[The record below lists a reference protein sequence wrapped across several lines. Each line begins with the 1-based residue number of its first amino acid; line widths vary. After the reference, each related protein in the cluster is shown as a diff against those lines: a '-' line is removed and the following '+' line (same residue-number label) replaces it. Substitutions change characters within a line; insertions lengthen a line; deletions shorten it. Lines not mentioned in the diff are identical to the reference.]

1 MATSLLRTCLSHA
14 AAIAVVLA
22 SFHLRAA
29 EPPPRSRELDAL
41 HQQAEAAMKNLDMVE
56 ARRLWARIHHLDPSI
71 MALCQLGVVDTR
83 LGRWDVAAEELSECA
98 ARMPPPKNDLERR
111 RWEVRHADLARV
123 LQEVGVLNLFTAP
136 GVVPERILVDGRK
149 VERADRV
156 YVLPGRHEIVAM
168 AHDGRLARVS
178 VAAKAAESQGVPI
191 VFEPIEHQLARPAGA
206 VRGPLAPTREALAG
220 SAPPGVKPWVVASG
234 ATAAVG
240 LLVTGIGLHVAANSA
255 EAERLAALCQL
266 RSEGDGAGAPA
277 PREGVSTMSHLGT
290 ALLTAGALLGVATL
304 VYVVVA
310 DDTQVRPRPGGAEV
324 KVTW

>member
-1 MATSLLRTCLSHA
+1 M
-14 AAIAVVLA
+14 VLA

-29 EPPPRSRELDAL
+29 EPPPRSKELDAL
-41 HQQAEAAMKNLDMVE
+41 YKQAEAAMKRLDMGE

-83 LGRWDVAAEELSECA
+83 LSRWDMAAEELSECA
-98 ARMPPPKNDLERR
+98 ARMPPPKNALERR

-123 LQEVGVLNLFTAP
+123 LQEVGVLDIFTAP
-136 GVVPERILVDGRK
+136 GVAPERILVDGRK
-149 VERADRV
+149 IERADRV

-178 VAAKAAESQGVPI
+178 VTVKAAESQGVPI
-191 VFEPIEHQLARPAGA
+191 VFEPIESRPAGPAGA
-206 VRGPLAPTREALAG
+206 VGGPLAPTREALAG
-220 SAPPGVKPWVVASG
+220 PAPPGVKPWVVAGG

-255 EAERLAALCQL
+255 ETERLAALCDSTSADRAAQ
-266 RSEGDGAGAPA
+266 APA
-277 PREGVSTMSHLGT
+277 SVEGVSTLSHLGT
-290 ALLTAGALLGVATL
+290 ASLTAGALLGVATL